1 MAEIDSLQI
10 QISVDSKQATSG
22 VESLIRTLDKLKKV
36 EQSFASS
43 KTARVIND
51 ITEAVKNAPQSEKI
65 KCISQLATALKKLPE
80 TVHFPSNLG
89 SEIKNLNDSL
99 DNLSDKNIK
108 KLNGLSEG
116 LKSLPSKSGVKM
128 ASDFNYTQ
136 RGLRDILNIGAF
148 IGGVKASKNALSGFV
163 NESMKYTEDLNLFTA
178 SMGEYAEEA
187 KEYGE
192 KVSNIMGIDPAQWL
206 RAQGVFQMIAEGFG
220 VASDR
225 AYIMSKN
232 LTQLSYDIA
241 SFANISVDEAIEKL
255 TSGISGELEPL
266 RRIGYDLSMARLKA
280 EALALGIHKNFNEMT
295 QAEKSQLRYIA
306 IMKQVTVAQGDMA
319 RTLDAPANQMRI
331 FSAMVT
337 QAGRAIGNILIPMLN
352 AILPYAIA
360 ALRGIRALANGIA
373 SLFGFKLP
381 KIDYSGI
388 TKGSSALGG
397 LADKA
402 KKAGGGLKGASDEA
416 KKLKN
421 NLLGIDELNII
432 HQDTP
437 KSGGGGG
444 GGGGADVGDLG
455 AFDFELPQYDFLKGL
470 TDGKIGEAMKKLKE
484 WGEKLAP
491 VLALLAAALG
501 ALKWIEFIK
510 GLSGLQSILAGFSL
524 ADWVTTAGG
533 ALLFFAGAILFVTG
547 AIDAVLNGMSW
558 TNLGQMLLGMAG
570 MITGIYLA
578 LIKINPFLAPIAAGF
593 TAAATGLT
601 LFWISMRDARIHGVN
616 IINILGG
623 TAGLVTLVG
632 GLAVA
637 MKQLTP
643 VLGQDLSGIVAPLAA
658 VWGGFEMIKTA
669 LLDIYT
675 NGLNSNN
682 VILGIVGAIA
692 AVTGAVIALNAA
704 MMINPIFAAITGLLI
719 IGGAVAALMSV
730 NDKIQKMGE
739 ETYKSSEQFKILDR
753 SIDESKKRAD
763 ELAEAT
769 KNIKANLETLS
780 DVQINNGVISQLT
793 QDVIE
798 LNNKTQLTAGEE
810 QRLKYE
816 IEQLNELSNGKI
828 NLEFDETTGHV
839 KQTADEIRNMI
850 DAYMKEAEAKAISDL
865 MTESIKTQLTARQT
879 LSSEIKKNK
888 EYSDLLRDAQERLS
902 KIDPIKDPEAYGR
915 VRAEVEQL
923 AGAVDSSADAITKG
937 QTALEDATNAT
948 QYWKDKMEEAATT
961 GVDFGTDV
969 SSNIQ
974 KINDTAIDVANYM
987 PVRGAEIATNLSN
1000 GINDNLHE
1008 DLFETKGD
1016 IIATNLVTGFT
1027 LGVAANAPGV
1037 GEKIKEWANKV
1048 NKSFEENANF
1058 QSFNEKAKNIVRGF
1072 KEGIG
1077 NTYTDVKENM
1087 TTFAKSV
1094 HDWFTEGDTG
1104 ASTINFNRRGIDV
1117 INGFKDSISTGHTA
1131 SQDPISKWAKSVM
1144 DWFTTGEN
1152 GVNKENFGKHGSN
1165 IIDGFKDKVGADY
1178 IHSKQ
1183 KLLDWA
1189 KGVKDWFV
1197 KDGGV
1202 SKQTFEGFAKD
1213 VVDGFKDKIE
1223 SLKTTVKG
1231 AMTSLADFVKT
1242 SFSHP
1247 NGRSLKSMFEDI
1259 GHDVMEGFKS
1269 GIEKAKEFV
1278 GGAVDRVTS
1287 FITRRS
1293 KKNLEVNSPSKVFKR
1308 IGSSVTEGLAL
1319 GIESTTPEVLDSIDS
1334 MTAEM
1339 VKTHP
1344 KVEYQVDTSKVKFSD
1359 NSSLMGVA
1367 TGSVTKQT
1375 DVAVSGF
1382 KEGMIEFYREYM
1394 EPTMR
1399 EMAVDMKRQADK
1411 KEETVVQIGNRT
1423 VHDAVIEQREANG
1436 YSFISER

>member
-51 ITEAVKNAPQSEKI
+51 ITKAVKNAPQSEKI

-99 DNLSDKNIK
+99 NNLTDKNIG
-108 KLNGLSEG
+108 KLKDLSSG
-116 LKSLPSKSGVKM
+116 LKTLSKNKGGIKSSIGTGEYK
-128 ASDFNYTQ
+128 FNLTN
-136 RGLRDILNIGAF
+136 LLNIGAF
-148 IGGVKASKNALSGFV
+148 ISALRMGTNAVRGFV
-163 NESMKYTEDLNLFTA
+163 GESMKYTEDLNLFTA

-187 KEYGE
+187 QKYGE
-192 KVSNIMGIDPAQWL
+192 KVSNIMGIDPAQWM
-206 RAQGVFQMIAEGFG
+206 RAQGIFQMIAEGFG

-232 LTQLSYDIA
+232 LTQLSYDIS

-280 EALALGIHKNFNEMT
+280 EALTLGIHKNFNEMT

-319 RTLDAPANQMRI
+319 RTLEAPANQMRI
-331 FSAMVT
+331 LSAMTV
-337 QAGRAIGNILIPMLN
+337 QAGRAIGNIFIPMLN

-360 ALRGIRALANGIA
+360 ALNGIKALANGIA

-444 GGGGADVGDLG
+444 GGGADVGDLG

-470 TDGKIGEAMKKLKE
+470 TDGKIGDAMKRLKE

-524 ADWVTTAGG
+524 ADWLTTAGG

-558 TNLGQMLLGMAG
+558 TNLGKMLLGMAG

-643 VLGQDLSGIVAPLAA
+643 VLGQDLSGIIAPLAA

-739 ETYKSSEQFKILDR
+739 ETYKSSEQFKILER

-1027 LGVAANAPGV
+1027 LGVVANAPGV

-1077 NTYTDVKENM
+1077 NTYADVKENM

-1094 HDWFTEGDTG
+1094 HDWFIEGDTG

-1197 KDGGV
+1197 KEGGA

-1213 VVDGFKDKIE
+1213 VVDGFKDKVE
-1223 SLKTTVKG
+1223 SLKSTVKG

-1269 GIEKAKEFV
+1269 GLEKAKKFV
-1278 GGAVDRVTS
+1278 GDTVDKVTS
-1287 FITRRS
+1287 FVTRRTRHNFDS
-1293 KKNLEVNSPSKVFKR
+1293 HSPSRVF
-1308 IGSSVTEGLAL
+1308 IGIGHDVVDGLRV

-1399 EMAVDMKRQADK
+1399 EMAGDMKRQADK

>member
-22 VESLIRTLDKLKKV
+22 VETLIRTLDKLKKV
-36 EQSFASS
+36 ERSFASS
-43 KTARVIND
+43 KTAKVIND
-51 ITEAVKNAPQSEKI
+51 ITKAVKNAPQSEKI

-99 DNLSDKNIK
+99 NNLTDKNIG
-108 KLNGLSEG
+108 KLKDLSRG
-116 LKSLPSKSGVKM
+116 LKTLSKNKGGIKSPIGMGESK
-128 ASDFNYTQ
+128 FNLTN
-136 RGLRDILNIGAF
+136 LLNMGAF
-148 IGGVKASKNALSGFV
+148 IHTLRWGTNAVRGFIG
-163 NESMKYTEDLNLFTA
+163 ESMKYTEDLNLFTA

-187 KEYGE
+187 QKYGE
-192 KVSNIMGIDPAQWL
+192 KVSNIMGIDPAQWM
-206 RAQGVFQMIAEGFG
+206 RAQGIFQMIAEGFG

-232 LTQLSYDIA
+232 LTQLSYDIS

-280 EALALGIHKNFNEMT
+280 EALTLGIHKNFNEMT

-319 RTLDAPANQMRI
+319 RTLEAPANQMRI
-331 FSAMVT
+331 LSAMTV
-337 QAGRAIGNILIPMLN
+337 QAGRAIGNIFIPMLN
-352 AILPYAIA
+352 AILPYVIA
-360 ALRGIRALANGIA
+360 ALNGIKALANGIA

-444 GGGGADVGDLG
+444 GGGADVGDLG

-470 TDGKIGEAMKKLKE
+470 TDGKIGDAMKRLKE

-558 TNLGQMLLGMAG
+558 TNLGKMLLGMAG

-623 TAGLVTLVG
+623 TAGLVALVG

-643 VLGQDLSGIVAPLAA
+643 VLGQDLSGIIAPLAA

-739 ETYKSSEQFKILDR
+739 ETYKSSEQFKILER

-769 KNIKANLETLS
+769 KNIKANVETLS

-923 AGAVDSSADAITKG
+923 AGAVDSSAEAITKG

-974 KINDTAIDVANYM
+974 KINDAAIDVANYM

-1027 LGVAANAPGV
+1027 LGVVANAPGV

-1087 TTFAKSV
+1087 TIFAKSV

-1104 ASTINFNRRGIDV
+1104 ANTINFNRRGVDI

-1197 KDGGV
+1197 KDGGA

-1319 GIESTTPEVLDSIDS
+1319 GIESTTPEVLDTIDS

-1339 VKTHP
+1339 AKAQP
-1344 KVEYQVDTSKVKFSD
+1344 KLEYQVDTSKVKFSD

-1399 EMAVDMKRQADK
+1399 EMAGDMKRQADK

>member
-22 VESLIRTLDKLKKV
+22 VETLIRTLDKLKKV
-36 EQSFASS
+36 ERSFASS
-43 KTARVIND
+43 KTAKVIND
-51 ITEAVKNAPQSEKI
+51 ITKAVKNAPQSEKI
-65 KCISQLATALKKLPE
+65 KCISELAKALKKLPE

-99 DNLSDKNIK
+99 NNLTDKNIG
-108 KLNGLSEG
+108 KLKDLSSG
-116 LKSLPSKSGVKM
+116 LKILSKGETRVKPSV
-128 ASDFNYTQ
+128 
-136 RGLRDILNIGAF
+136 GATANLTNF
-148 IGGVKASKNALSGFV
+148 FRMGIVLQSVRSATSAVRGFV

-187 KEYGE
+187 QKYGE
-192 KVSNIMGIDPAQWL
+192 KVSNIMGIDPAQWM

-295 QAEKSQLRYIA
+295 QAEKSQLRYMA

-319 RTLDAPANQMRI
+319 RTLEAPANQMRI
-331 FSAMVT
+331 LSAMTV
-337 QAGRAIGNILIPMLN
+337 QAGRAIGNIFIPMLN

-360 ALRGIRALANGIA
+360 ALNGIKALANGIA

-437 KSGGGGG
+437 KSRGGG

-470 TDGKIGEAMKKLKE
+470 TDGKIGDAMKRLKE

-524 ADWVTTAGG
+524 ADWLTTAGG

-558 TNLGQMLLGMAG
+558 TNLNKMLLGMTG

-643 VLGQDLSGIVAPLAA
+643 VLGQDFSGIIAPLAA

-669 LLDIYT
+669 LVDIYT

-719 IGGAVAALMSV
+719 IGGAVAALVSV

-739 ETYKSSEQFKILDR
+739 ETYKSSEQFKILER

-769 KNIKANLETLS
+769 KNIKANVETLS
-780 DVQINNGVISQLT
+780 DIQINNGVISQLT

-1027 LGVAANAPGV
+1027 LGVVANAPGV

-1197 KDGGV
+1197 KDGGA

-1213 VVDGFKDKIE
+1213 VVDGFKDKVE

-1269 GIEKAKEFV
+1269 GLEKAKKFV
-1278 GGAVDRVTS
+1278 GDTVDKVTS
-1287 FITRRS
+1287 FVTKRTRHNFDS
-1293 KKNLEVNSPSKVFKR
+1293 HSPSRVF
-1308 IGSSVTEGLAL
+1308 IGIGHDVVDGLRV
-1319 GIESTTPEVLDSIDS
+1319 GIESTTPEVLDTIDS

-1339 VKTHP
+1339 AKAQP
-1344 KVEYQVDTSKVKFSD
+1344 KLEYQVDTSKVKFSD

-1375 DVAVSGF
+1375 DVAVNGF

>member
-43 KTARVIND
+43 KTSRVIND

-136 RGLRDILNIGAF
+136 RGLRDILNMGAF

-470 TDGKIGEAMKKLKE
+470 TDGKIGDAMKRLKE

-558 TNLGQMLLGMAG
+558 TNLGKMLLGMAG

-643 VLGQDLSGIVAPLAA
+643 VLGQDLSGIIAPLAA

-719 IGGAVAALMSV
+719 IGGAVAALVSV

-739 ETYKSSEQFKILDR
+739 ETYKSSEQFKILER

-769 KNIKANLETLS
+769 QNIKANIETLS

-888 EYSDLLRDAQERLS
+888 EYSDLLREAQERLS
-902 KIDPIKDPEAYGR
+902 KIDPIKDPETYGR

-974 KINDTAIDVANYM
+974 KINDAAIDVANYM

-1027 LGVAANAPGV
+1027 LGVVANAPGV

-1104 ASTINFNRRGIDV
+1104 ASTINFNRRGVDI

-1183 KLLDWA
+1183 KILDWA

-1197 KDGGV
+1197 KDGGA

-1319 GIESTTPEVLDSIDS
+1319 GIESTTPEVLDTIDS

-1339 VKTHP
+1339 AKAQP
-1344 KVEYQVDTSKVKFSD
+1344 RLEYQVDTSKVKFSD

-1399 EMAVDMKRQADK
+1399 EMAGDMKRQADK

>member
-470 TDGKIGEAMKKLKE
+470 TDGKIGDAMKRLKE

-558 TNLGQMLLGMAG
+558 TNLGKMLLGMAG

-643 VLGQDLSGIVAPLAA
+643 VLGQDLSGIIAPLAA

-719 IGGAVAALMSV
+719 IGGAVAALVSV

-739 ETYKSSEQFKILDR
+739 ETYKSSEQFKILER

-769 KNIKANLETLS
+769 QNIKANIETLS

-888 EYSDLLRDAQERLS
+888 EYSDLLREAQERLS
-902 KIDPIKDPEAYGR
+902 KIDPIKDPETYGR

-974 KINDTAIDVANYM
+974 KINDAAIDVANYM

-1027 LGVAANAPGV
+1027 LGVVANAPGV

-1104 ASTINFNRRGIDV
+1104 ASTINFNRRGVDI

-1183 KLLDWA
+1183 KILDWA

-1197 KDGGV
+1197 KDGGA

-1319 GIESTTPEVLDSIDS
+1319 GIESTTPEVLDTIDS

-1339 VKTHP
+1339 AKAQP
-1344 KVEYQVDTSKVKFSD
+1344 RLEYQVDTSKVKFSD

-1399 EMAVDMKRQADK
+1399 EMAGDMKRQADK

>member
-136 RGLRDILNIGAF
+136 RGLRDILNMGAF

-206 RAQGVFQMIAEGFG
+206 RAQGVFQTITEGFG

-470 TDGKIGEAMKKLKE
+470 TDGKIGDAMKRLKE

-524 ADWVTTAGG
+524 ADWLTTAGG

-558 TNLGQMLLGMAG
+558 TNLGKMLLGMAG

-623 TAGLVTLVG
+623 TVGLVTLVG

-643 VLGQDLSGIVAPLAA
+643 VLGQDLSGIIAPLAA

-719 IGGAVAALMSV
+719 IGGAVAALVSV

-923 AGAVDSSADAITKG
+923 AGAVDSSAEAITKG

-1027 LGVAANAPGV
+1027 LGVVANAPGV

-1077 NTYTDVKENM
+1077 NTYADVKENM

-1165 IIDGFKDKVGADY
+1165 IIDGFKDKVGSDY

-1183 KLLDWA
+1183 KLIDWA

-1197 KDGGV
+1197 KDGGA

-1213 VVDGFKDKIE
+1213 VIDGFKDKVE
-1223 SLKTTVKG
+1223 SLKSTVKG

-1269 GIEKAKEFV
+1269 GLEKAKKFV
-1278 GGAVDRVTS
+1278 GDTVDKVTS
-1287 FITRRS
+1287 FVTRRTRHNFDS
-1293 KKNLEVNSPSKVFKR
+1293 HSPSRVF
-1308 IGSSVTEGLAL
+1308 IGIGHDVVDGLRV

-1399 EMAVDMKRQADK
+1399 EMAGDMKRQADK

>member
-470 TDGKIGEAMKKLKE
+470 TDGKIGDAMKRLKE

-524 ADWVTTAGG
+524 ADWLTTAGG

-558 TNLGQMLLGMAG
+558 TNLGKMLLGMAG

-643 VLGQDLSGIVAPLAA
+643 VLGQDLSGIIAPLAA

-902 KIDPIKDPEAYGR
+902 KIDPIKDPEAYRR

-1027 LGVAANAPGV
+1027 LRVAANAPGV

-1077 NTYTDVKENM
+1077 NTYTDVKESM

-1117 INGFKDSISTGHTA
+1117 IDGFKDSISTGHTA
-1131 SQDPISKWAKSVM
+1131 SQDPISKWAKSVI

-1165 IIDGFKDKVGADY
+1165 IIDGFKDKIGADY

-1197 KDGGV
+1197 KDGGA

-1213 VVDGFKDKIE
+1213 VIDGFKDKVE
-1223 SLKTTVKG
+1223 SLKSTVKG

-1269 GIEKAKEFV
+1269 GLEKAKKFV
-1278 GGAVDRVTS
+1278 GDTVDKVTS
-1287 FITRRS
+1287 FVTRRTRHNFDS
-1293 KKNLEVNSPSKVFKR
+1293 HSPSRVF
-1308 IGSSVTEGLAL
+1308 IGIGHDVVDGLRV

-1334 MTAEM
+1334 MTAEIA
-1339 VKTHP
+1339 KAQP
-1344 KVEYQVDTSKVKFSD
+1344 RLEYQVDTSKVKFSD

-1382 KEGMIEFYREYM
+1382 KEGMVEFYREYM

>member
-444 GGGGADVGDLG
+444 GADVGDLG

-524 ADWVTTAGG
+524 ADWLTTAGG

-558 TNLGQMLLGMAG
+558 TNLGKMLLGMAG

-632 GLAVA
+632 GLAIA

-643 VLGQDLSGIVAPLAA
+643 VLGQDLSGIIAPLAA

-739 ETYKSSEQFKILDR
+739 ETYKSSEQFKILER

-769 KNIKANLETLS
+769 KNIKANIETLS

-1027 LGVAANAPGV
+1027 LGVVANAPGV

-1077 NTYTDVKENM
+1077 NTYADVKENM

-1104 ASTINFNRRGIDV
+1104 ASTINFNRRGVDI

-1131 SQDPISKWAKSVM
+1131 SQDPISKWAKSVT

-1152 GVNKENFGKHGSN
+1152 GVNKENFGKYGSN

-1183 KLLDWA
+1183 KLIDWA

-1197 KDGGV
+1197 KDGGA

-1269 GIEKAKEFV
+1269 GLEKAKEFV
-1278 GGAVDRVTS
+1278 GGAVNRVTS

-1344 KVEYQVDTSKVKFSD
+1344 KLEYQVDTSKVKFSD

-1382 KEGMIEFYREYM
+1382 KEGMVEFYREYL

>member
-10 QISVDSKQATSG
+10 QISVDSNQATSG

-232 LTQLSYDIA
+232 LTQLSYDIS

-470 TDGKIGEAMKKLKE
+470 TDGKIGDAMKRLKE

-524 ADWVTTAGG
+524 ADWLTTAGG

-558 TNLGQMLLGMAG
+558 TNLGKMLLGMAG

-643 VLGQDLSGIVAPLAA
+643 VLGQDLSGIIAPLAA

-739 ETYKSSEQFKILDR
+739 ETYKSSEQFKILER

-888 EYSDLLRDAQERLS
+888 EYSDLLRDTQERLS

-1077 NTYTDVKENM
+1077 NTYHDVKENM

-1183 KLLDWA
+1183 KLIDWA

-1197 KDGGV
+1197 KDGGA

-1319 GIESTTPEVLDSIDS
+1319 GIESTTPEVLDTIDS

-1339 VKTHP
+1339 AKAQP
-1344 KVEYQVDTSKVKFSD
+1344 RLEYQVDTSKVKFSD

-1367 TGSVTKQT
+1367 TGSVIKQT

>member
-36 EQSFASS
+36 ERSFASS
-43 KTARVIND
+43 KTAKVIND
-51 ITEAVKNAPQSEKI
+51 ITKAVKNAPQSEKI

-89 SEIKNLNDSL
+89 SEIKNLNESL
-99 DNLSDKNIK
+99 NNLSDKNIG
-108 KLNGLSEG
+108 KLKDLSRG
-116 LKSLPSKSGVKM
+116 LKSLSKGKSGLKPSVGTAVDPTK
-128 ASDFNYTQ
+128 FF
-136 RGLRDILNIGAF
+136 RVGIILQSIRSAT
-148 IGGVKASKNALSGFV
+148 NAVRGFV
-163 NESMKYTEDLNLFTA
+163 GESMKYTEDLNLFTA

-187 KEYGE
+187 KGYGE
-192 KVSNIMGIDPAQWL
+192 KVSNIMGIDPAKWM

-232 LTQLSYDIA
+232 LTQLSYDIS

-280 EALALGIHKNFNEMT
+280 EALTLGIHKNFNEMT

-319 RTLDAPANQMRI
+319 RTLEAPANQMRI
-331 FSAMVT
+331 LSAMTV
-337 QAGRAIGNILIPMLN
+337 QAGRAIGNIFIPMLN

-360 ALRGIRALANGIA
+360 ALNGIRALANGIA

-402 KKAGGGLKGASDEA
+402 KKAGSGLKGASDEA

-437 KSGGGGG
+437 KSGGGG

-510 GLSGLQSILAGFSL
+510 GLSGLQSILAGFGL
-524 ADWVTTAGG
+524 KDWLTTAGG

-547 AIDAVLNGMSW
+547 AIEAVLNGMSW
-558 TNLGQMLLGMAG
+558 TNLGKMLLGMTG

-643 VLGQDLSGIVAPLAA
+643 ILGQDFSGIIAPLAA

-704 MMINPIFAAITGLLI
+704 MMINPIFAAITGVLI
-719 IGGAVAALMSV
+719 IGSAVAALMSV

-739 ETYKSSEQFKILDR
+739 ETYKSSEQFEILKR

-915 VRAEVEQL
+915 VRSEVEQL
-923 AGAVDSSADAITKG
+923 AGAVDSSAEAITKG

-1027 LGVAANAPGV
+1027 LGVVANAPGV

-1077 NTYTDVKENM
+1077 NTYADVKENM

-1165 IIDGFKDKVGADY
+1165 IIDGFKDKVGSDY

-1183 KLLDWA
+1183 KLIDWA

-1197 KDGGV
+1197 KDGGA

-1213 VVDGFKDKIE
+1213 VIDGFKDKVE
-1223 SLKTTVKG
+1223 SLKSTVKG

-1269 GIEKAKEFV
+1269 GLEKAKKFV
-1278 GGAVDRVTS
+1278 GDTVDKVTS
-1287 FITRRS
+1287 FVTRRTRHNFDS
-1293 KKNLEVNSPSKVFKR
+1293 HSPSRVF
-1308 IGSSVTEGLAL
+1308 IGIGHDVVDGLRV

>member
-192 KVSNIMGIDPAQWL
+192 KVSNIMGIDPAQWM

-444 GGGGADVGDLG
+444 GGGADVGDLG

-470 TDGKIGEAMKKLKE
+470 TDGKIGDAMKRLKE

-524 ADWVTTAGG
+524 ADWLTTAGG

-558 TNLGQMLLGMAG
+558 TNLGKMLLGMTG

-643 VLGQDLSGIVAPLAA
+643 VLGQDLSGIIAPLAA

-719 IGGAVAALMSV
+719 IGGAVAALVSV

-739 ETYKSSEQFKILDR
+739 ETYKSSEQFKILER

-769 KNIKANLETLS
+769 QNIKANIETLS

-1077 NTYTDVKENM
+1077 NTYVDVKENM

-1117 INGFKDSISTGHTA
+1117 ING
-1131 SQDPISKWAKSVM
+1131 
-1144 DWFTTGEN
+1144 
-1152 GVNKENFGKHGSN
+1152 
-1165 IIDGFKDKVGADY
+1165 
-1178 IHSKQ
+1178 
-1183 KLLDWA
+1183 
-1189 KGVKDWFV
+1189 
-1197 KDGGV
+1197 
-1202 SKQTFEGFAKD
+1202 
-1213 VVDGFKDKIE
+1213 
-1223 SLKTTVKG
+1223 LKTQYQLGTPR
-1231 AMTSLADFVKT
+1231 LKT
-1242 SFSHP
+1242 
-1247 NGRSLKSMFEDI
+1247 
-1259 GHDVMEGFKS
+1259 
-1269 GIEKAKEFV
+1269 
-1278 GGAVDRVTS
+1278 
-1287 FITRRS
+1287 
-1293 KKNLEVNSPSKVFKR
+1293 
-1308 IGSSVTEGLAL
+1308 
-1319 GIESTTPEVLDSIDS
+1319 
-1334 MTAEM
+1334 
-1339 VKTHP
+1339 
-1344 KVEYQVDTSKVKFSD
+1344 Q
-1359 NSSLMGVA
+1359 
-1367 TGSVTKQT
+1367 
-1375 DVAVSGF
+1375 
-1382 KEGMIEFYREYM
+1382 
-1394 EPTMR
+1394 
-1399 EMAVDMKRQADK
+1399 
-1411 KEETVVQIGNRT
+1411 
-1423 VHDAVIEQREANG
+1423 
-1436 YSFISER
+1436 

>member
-51 ITEAVKNAPQSEKI
+51 ITNAVKNAPQSEKI

-128 ASDFNYTQ
+128 ASDFNYTR

-232 LTQLSYDIA
+232 LTQLSYDIS

-524 ADWVTTAGG
+524 ADWLTTAGG

-623 TAGLVTLVG
+623 TAGLVALVG

-643 VLGQDLSGIVAPLAA
+643 VLGQDLSGIIAPLAA

-692 AVTGAVIALNAA
+692 AVMGAVIALNAA

-1077 NTYTDVKENM
+1077 NTYADVKENM

-1197 KDGGV
+1197 KDGGA

-1269 GIEKAKEFV
+1269 GLEKAKEFV
-1278 GGAVDRVTS
+1278 GGAVNRVTS

-1319 GIESTTPEVLDSIDS
+1319 GIESTTPEVLDTIDS

-1339 VKTHP
+1339 AKAQP
-1344 KVEYQVDTSKVKFSD
+1344 KLEYQVDTSKVKFSD

-1399 EMAVDMKRQADK
+1399 EMAGDMKRQADK

>member
-22 VESLIRTLDKLKKV
+22 VETLIRTLDKLKKV
-36 EQSFASS
+36 ERSFASS
-43 KTARVIND
+43 KTAKVIND
-51 ITEAVKNAPQSEKI
+51 ITKAVKNAPQSEKI

-99 DNLSDKNIK
+99 NNLTDKNIG
-108 KLNGLSEG
+108 KLKDLSSG
-116 LKSLPSKSGVKM
+116 LKTLSKNKGGIKSSIGTGEYK
-128 ASDFNYTQ
+128 FNLTN
-136 RGLRDILNIGAF
+136 LLNIGAF
-148 IGGVKASKNALSGFV
+148 ISALRMGTNAVRGFV
-163 NESMKYTEDLNLFTA
+163 GESMKYTEDLNLFTA

-187 KEYGE
+187 QKYGE
-192 KVSNIMGIDPAQWL
+192 KVSNIMGIDPAQWM
-206 RAQGVFQMIAEGFG
+206 RAQGIFQMIAEGFG

-232 LTQLSYDIA
+232 LTQLSYDIS

-280 EALALGIHKNFNEMT
+280 EALTLGIHKNFNEMT

-319 RTLDAPANQMRI
+319 RTLEAPANQMRI
-331 FSAMVT
+331 LSAMTV
-337 QAGRAIGNILIPMLN
+337 QAGRAIGNIFIPMLN

-360 ALRGIRALANGIA
+360 ALNGIKALANGIA

-388 TKGSSALGG
+388 TKGSSALGV

-444 GGGGADVGDLG
+444 GGGADVGDLG

-470 TDGKIGEAMKKLKE
+470 TDGKIGDAMKRLKE

-558 TNLGQMLLGMAG
+558 TNLGKMLLGMAG

-643 VLGQDLSGIVAPLAA
+643 VLGQDLSGIIAPLAA

-719 IGGAVAALMSV
+719 IGGAVAALVSV

-739 ETYKSSEQFKILDR
+739 ETYKSSEQFKILER

-769 KNIKANLETLS
+769 KNIKANVETLS

-888 EYSDLLRDAQERLS
+888 EYSDLLREAQERLS
-902 KIDPIKDPEAYGR
+902 KIDPIKDPETYGR

-923 AGAVDSSADAITKG
+923 AGAVDSNAEAITKG

-974 KINDTAIDVANYM
+974 KINDAAIDVANYM

-1104 ASTINFNRRGIDV
+1104 ASTINFNRRGVDI

-1165 IIDGFKDKVGADY
+1165 IIDGFRDKVGADY

-1183 KLLDWA
+1183 KILDWA

-1197 KDGGV
+1197 KDGGA

-1259 GHDVMEGFKS
+1259 GRDVMEGFKS
-1269 GIEKAKEFV
+1269 GLEKAKKFV
-1278 GGAVDRVTS
+1278 GDTVDKVTS
-1287 FITRRS
+1287 FVTKRTRHNFDS
-1293 KKNLEVNSPSKVFKR
+1293 HSPSRVF
-1308 IGSSVTEGLAL
+1308 IGIGHDVVDGLRV
-1319 GIESTTPEVLDSIDS
+1319 GIESTTPEVLDTIDS

-1339 VKTHP
+1339 AKAQP
-1344 KVEYQVDTSKVKFSD
+1344 RLEYQVDTSKVKFSD

-1382 KEGMIEFYREYM
+1382 KEGMVEFYREYM

-1399 EMAVDMKRQADK
+1399 EMAGDMKRQADK